1 MQQSA
6 PLGKGFPGFTL
17 LQLSMPQ
24 NRPSSQSLL
33 LSQSPSLSV
42 HLFSVLQHDH
52 VSLSVNGCPGVPVQS
67 HEIEFTEFQNIEKH
81 RYTGGWNVWEW
92 FLAANQ
98 GNHQNLEPSLL
109 TNKFWLV
116 FMGLK
121 QKKTL
126 KKKNQNGW
134 LKKTDFFQNR
144 QYSIFFVKISWIGP
158 WIRRIDWCKGHW
170 CGSFLL
176 HPHEN

>member
-6 PLGKGFPGFTL
+6 PLGKSFPGFKL

-52 VSLSVNGCPGVPVQS
+52 VSCPGVPVQS

-81 RYTGGWNVWEW
+81 RYSYTGGWNVWGEW

-98 GNHQNLEPSLL
+98 SNHQNFNPSLL
-109 TNKFWLV
+109 TNKLWLV
-116 FMGLK
+116 FMKMK
-121 QKKTL
+121 Q
-126 KKKNQNGW
+126 KNQNGR
-134 LKKTDFFQNR
+134 LKKRSFFKIANSW
-144 QYSIFFVKISWIGP
+144 YFFVKI
-158 WIRRIDWCKGHW
+158 
-170 CGSFLL
+170 
-176 HPHEN
+176 